1 MVEEGDAYLRTGNLG
16 LALRRYQSV
25 QLASQSF
32 DLFTLLISFQTF
44 DEVENDQFDFH
55 NYSLRR
61 FTMNT
66 YLKCAIPRIF

>member
-1 MVEEGDAYLRTGNLG
+1 MPIFEQATWVWPFVATSLCNWQVNRLIYLL
-16 LALRRYQSV
+16 
-25 QLASQSF
+25 
-32 DLFTLLISFQTF
+32 LLISFQTF

-66 YLKCAIPRIF
+66 YLKCAIPRIV